1 MGFIWFIIT
10 GAIVGW
16 LAGLII
22 RGSGF
27 GLLWNILIGIGG
39 AFIGNLLFGLIGW
52 EATNWIGKI
61 AAGVIG
67 AIVLLWLATKIKGN
81 R

>member
-10 GAIVGW
+10 GAIIGW

-39 AFIGNLLFGLIGW
+39 AFTGKFLFSLIGW
-52 EATNWIGKI
+52 QTTNLIGQI

-67 AIVLLWLATKIKGN
+67 AIVLLWIATKIKGN

>member
-1 MGFIWFIIT
+1 MSFIWFIIT

-39 AFIGNLLFGLIGW
+39 AFTGNFLFGLIGW

-67 AIVLLWLATKIKGN
+67 AIVLLWIATKIKGN